1 VGQVDLEDLGRE
13 LERLSR
19 ESAETRMRH
28 GELEET
34 MRQELKTLGRQ
45 VSRLEER
52 QRSLEERHDGLMHML
67 LDTQTQLGDQVEQAL
82 GRIRQLEKS
91 WQQEEA
97 FRTHVERTMDRHE
110 SDLDEQRAMSRT
122 LEESLEQRHGEWQE
136 HAEANRIEQ
145 EALLGER
152 LSQLDSEWLVRHRD
166 LRSVMD
172 SALAEVQAALTSGI
186 EILATRADE
195 DRARHET
202 TTRRM
207 EGLET
212 QIEETASLLARL
224 ETDRLEALSR
234 RQGRFENDL
243 VALTEHGA
251 ILTES
256 IASFQHRIDEQ
267 LEGREKHLAQRLD
280 ESLVRVNRV
289 LGDLDRTQ
297 REHQQELL
305 RLTDTGTTQAAELR
319 KSLESL
325 REAEEARYASLQRAL
340 EAVGTSTREAM
351 GAQSASQQRGLDT
364 VREAGEARDANLYG
378 ELTRLREELEQ
389 AQRAWES
396 EVPILQGRMKEVVQ
410 LLVKSGRLEVPAPA
424 GRPTS
429 SQARPSTPPAQ
440 APQPQAAPG
449 QKRPPRRNP

>member
-19 ESAETRMRH
+19 EAAETRMRQ

-34 MRQELKTLGRQ
+34 MRHELKTLGRQ

-97 FRTHVERTMDRHE
+97 FRAHVERTLDRHE

-122 LEESLEQRHGEWQE
+122 LEESLEQRHAEWQE
-136 HAEANRIEQ
+136 QADANRIEQ
-145 EALLGER
+145 EAQLGER
-152 LSQLDSEWLVRHRD
+152 LSQLDSEWLIRQRD
-166 LRSVMD
+166 LRSEMD
-172 SALAEVQAALTSGI
+172 DTLAEVQAALASGI
-186 EILATRADE
+186 ETLA
-195 DRARHET
+195 
-202 TTRRM
+202 
-207 EGLET
+207 
-212 QIEETASLLARL
+212 
-224 ETDRLEALSR
+224 R
-234 RQGRFENDL
+234 RQGRTENDL

-251 ILTES
+251 ILTET
-256 IASFQHRIDEQ
+256 IASFQHRIEEQ

-280 ESLVRVNRV
+280 DSLAQVNRV

-297 REHQQELL
+297 REHRQELL
-305 RLTDTGTTQAAELR
+305 RLEETGTTQAAEL
-319 KSLESL
+319 KKGLESL
-325 REAEEARYASLQRAL
+325 REAEVALNASLQRAL
-340 EAVGTSTREAM
+340 EAVRSSTREAM
-351 GAQSASQQRGLDT
+351 DAQRASQQRGLDT
-364 VREAGEARDANLYG
+364 VREAGEARDANLYR

-410 LLVKSGRLEVPAPA
+410 LLVKAGRLEVPAPA
-424 GRPTS
+424 GRPSS
-429 SQARPSTPPAQ
+429 SQAMPPAPPAQ
-440 APQPQAAPG
+440 TPQPQAPPG
-449 QKRPPRRNP
+449 QKRPSRRNP